1 MISAIIL
8 AAGEA
13 KRMGKLKQLLPL
25 GKCTVLE
32 KTIKNVVASRVD
44 ETIVVLGYQ
53 ADKIIPKIA
62 TTTVKIVVNPHYSG
76 GMSTS
81 IISGLQA
88 VEEKSDAI
96 MVVLADQPFIDS
108 HIINHILEEFAKH
121 SKGIIIPTYGG
132 KQGHPVI
139 ISLKYKSELLALKGD
154 IGARELISRHSE
166 DVYLVNVDSYGIIV
180 DIDTKEEYKL
190 LR

>member
-1 MISAIIL
+1 
-8 AAGEA
+8 
-13 KRMGKLKQLLPL
+13 
-25 GKCTVLE
+25 
-32 KTIKNVVASRVD
+32 
-44 ETIVVLGYQ
+44 
-53 ADKIIPKIA
+53 
-62 TTTVKIVVNPHYSG
+62 
-76 GMSTS
+76 MSTS

-108 HIINHILEEFAKH
+108 HIINHILEEFDKH
-121 SKGIIIPTYGG
+121 SKGIVIPTYGG

-154 IGARELISRHSE
+154 VGARELISRHSE
-166 DVYLVNVDSYGIIV
+166 DVHVVTVDSHRITA
-180 DIDTKEEYKL
+180 DIDTEEEYKL